1 MAAKVAAVGGIGIG
15 FCHITKS
22 IWVREECN
30 TCFYAKKR
38 QGISQCHLK
47 FDEMN
52 TGWLK
57 TRWPP

>member
-30 TCFYAKKR
+30 TCFYAKKDKESINGL
-38 QGISQCHLK
+38 QNLMK
-47 FDEMN
+47 
-52 TGWLK
+52 
-57 TRWPP
+57 